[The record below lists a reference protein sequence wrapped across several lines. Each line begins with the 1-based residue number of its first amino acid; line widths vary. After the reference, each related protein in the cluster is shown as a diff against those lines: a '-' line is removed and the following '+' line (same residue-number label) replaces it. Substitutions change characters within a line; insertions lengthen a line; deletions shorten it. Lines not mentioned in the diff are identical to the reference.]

1 MAITSPAQTACVKL
15 PSTLL
20 AQAGGQATYH
30 LPGETVGAVI
40 DALEAERPGMRFHLC
55 LETGELRP
63 YVNVFLDGVNIRYL
77 HDLETP
83 IPVGATLV
91 IMPSVAGG

>member
-1 MAITSPAQTACVKL
+1 MAIPSTAQAVCVKL

-20 AQAGGQATYH
+20 AQTHSQPTFH
-30 LPGETVGAVI
+30 LPSGTIDEVI
-40 DALEAERPGMRFHLC
+40 DALEAQCAGLRFHLC

-63 YVNVFLDGVNIRYL
+63 FVNVFLDGVNIRYL
-77 HDLETP
+77 HGLETHVP
-83 IPVGATLV
+83 AGATLV

>member
-1 MAITSPAQTACVKL
+1 MATSSIAQAVCVKL

-20 AQAGGQATYH
+20 ALSGGQPTYH
-30 LPGETVGAVI
+30 LPSGTVREVI

-63 YVNVFLDGVNIRYL
+63 FVNVFLDGVNIRYL
-77 HDLETP
+77 RDLETP
-83 IPVGATLV
+83 VPEGATLV
-91 IMPSVAGG
+91 VMPSVAGG